1 MPGRDFAEQPLVGF
15 NYDYW
20 FACVGCGGRVKI
32 PADEYERQSTMQA
45 PYTQCDCSTEVDITE
60 ERPTLRN
67 PNDPVLQNDLVDQLY
82 WYHSSRYEH
91 WPDIDAYAADVTE
104 AADGANRIGLDPESI
119 IQRKCGLALHLGT
132 YEAAIENMFRRL
144 HDQDVGDPSTN
155 CYWLHRV
162 RLKLKPGDL
171 DPSVG
176 GEFITMFGDV
186 ELADLY
192 SRGGRASR
200 YINLHEAIGSISLAV
215 DPAAIHKVATIAI
228 PTELTAA
235 PETDPAAAAVADAVA
250 ALARNEETRPD
261 TDSFEPHKLRLA
273 TLTLRSRNPEDA
285 DDALLRIAAQEQ
297 REYEDRYRAIWA
309 ALIDTLTVEY
319 LAEVNEQVRQALYDA
334 VSRSDPETY
343 HREFRMMAGLL
354 IRPAEIIDRFESVPE
369 RTLSV

>member
-1 MPGRDFAEQPLVGF
+1 
-15 NYDYW
+15 
-20 FACVGCGGRVKI
+20 
-32 PADEYERQSTMQA
+32 
-45 PYTQCDCSTEVDITE
+45 
-60 ERPTLRN
+60 
-67 PNDPVLQNDLVDQLY
+67 
-82 WYHSSRYEH
+82 
-91 WPDIDAYAADVTE
+91 
-104 AADGANRIGLDPESI
+104 
-119 IQRKCGLALHLGT
+119 
-132 YEAAIENMFRRL
+132 
-144 HDQDVGDPSTN
+144 
-155 CYWLHRV
+155 
-162 RLKLKPGDL
+162 
-171 DPSVG
+171 
-176 GEFITMFGDV
+176 MFGDV

-369 RTLSV
+369 RTLPSRARPRTRLDAS